1 MWVVVINPSQPMS
14 GQVGEL
20 SDQRSLLTSTLK
32 MEIVRNQ
39 FQ

>member
-1 MWVVVINPSQPMS
+1 MGVVVINPNRPMS
-14 GQVGEL
+14 EQVDEL